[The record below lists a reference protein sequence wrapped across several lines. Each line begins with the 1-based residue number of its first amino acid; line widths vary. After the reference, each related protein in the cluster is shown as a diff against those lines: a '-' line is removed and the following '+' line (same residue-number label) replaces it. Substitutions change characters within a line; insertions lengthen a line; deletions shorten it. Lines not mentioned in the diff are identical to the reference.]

1 MLAGNTRAKVSHINT
16 LAKDLFSFSS
26 DGASEMS
33 LLLVDDAV
41 TLEIPFLNDY
51 DEQTALDI
59 CLDVKPPKSQNY
71 NYCPETRKLFCSPL
85 QFIKEL
91 RT

>member
-26 DGASEMS
+26 DGTSEMS

-51 DEQTALDI
+51 DE
-59 CLDVKPPKSQNY
+59 
-71 NYCPETRKLFCSPL
+71 
-85 QFIKEL
+85 
-91 RT
+91 